1 MQSDK
6 QEIMDCI
13 VSIDPY
19 TAKSG
24 SIVPFKREG
33 CDVVFCVI
41 LLILVIEMT
50 LLLSIVLWRFFDV
63 DLLSGSFGHTNHER
77 FNITNYNDYSHHHY
91 RIES

>member
-6 QEIMDCI
+6 QKYMDCI

-19 TAKSG
+19 IAKRG
-24 SIVPFKREG
+24 SIVSFKGEG
-33 CDVVFCVI
+33 CSVVFCVI
-41 LLILVIEMT
+41 LLIIVMEMT

-63 DLLSGSFGHTNHER
+63 DLLSGSFGQSNQEI